1 MKKIAIIAMMIFS
14 MVLTVS
20 AQQSVDGNYVGN
32 FTSIYMNGDKPVPSG
47 QFTTTVTSNNSLISL
62 YMAPFQIGNMPGY
75 ITIDAQNI
83 VLNSDG
89 SFNQSVY
96 NGIILQLPFGTKRYN
111 ATVTGT
117 VVNNELIYT
126 ITSEN
131 ASYMGYNFLAIVG
144 FRGNK

>member
-1 MKKIAIIAMMIFS
+1 
-14 MVLTVS
+14 
-20 AQQSVDGNYVGN
+20 
-32 FTSIYMNGDKPVPSG
+32 MNGDKPVPSG